1 MVTLFDPIP
10 KYKNSF
16 KVFFLIIPS
25 FKRKEYDVSRFSR
38 VKVASGASGKQHM

>member
-16 KVFFLIIPS
+16 KVFFS
-25 FKRKEYDVSRFSR
+25 YHDQVSKEKSMMHLGFLGW
-38 VKVASGASGKQHM
+38 K